1 MQRISGRT
9 IFGAAVVLV
18 VFASAAFGV
27 WVIGSPQRERQR
39 QFDEQRV
46 QALLSMRNYVQSYYA
61 RERSLPKDWQ
71 SIADTF
77 FETPSTQ
84 LFDPETHTPY
94 EYYLQDAADG
104 TYTLCAVF
112 AAATSDNP
120 DERMMYRAWAH
131 PAGKYCFSLS
141 AKTGVIVGLDPV
153 RAPSKPCVGS
163 CAEPAVPEPTPVQE
177 GDLRDIPKVCSLMR
191 SKSDGSMHCVACLAT
206 DSHVCRDVAMDWEFY
221 DAAATPGRVGIPY
234 GCFMT
239 ETGCALAQ

>member
-1 MQRISGRT
+1 MQRISGQK
-9 IFGAAVVLV
+9 IFAGVVVVSVVATVAYGIFLAGAPSL
-18 VFASAAFGV
+18 
-27 WVIGSPQRERQR
+27 ERQR
-39 QFDEQRV
+39 KLDDQRLQHLQQINSAV
-46 QALLSMRNYVQSYYA
+46 NQYYSEKKVLPENLSFLLNRPTAY
-61 RERSLPKDWQ
+61 
-71 SIADTF
+71 
-77 FETPSTQ
+77 FESVV
-84 LFDPETHTPY
+84 DPETQAPY
-94 EYYLQDAADG
+94 EYYLQDAVDG

-141 AKTGVIVGLDPV
+141 AKTGFIVGLDPV
-153 RAPSKPCVGS
+153 RTPSKPCVGN

-206 DSHVCRDVAMDWEFY
+206 DSHACPDAAMDWEFY
-221 DAAATPGRVGIPY
+221 DTTATPGRVGIPY